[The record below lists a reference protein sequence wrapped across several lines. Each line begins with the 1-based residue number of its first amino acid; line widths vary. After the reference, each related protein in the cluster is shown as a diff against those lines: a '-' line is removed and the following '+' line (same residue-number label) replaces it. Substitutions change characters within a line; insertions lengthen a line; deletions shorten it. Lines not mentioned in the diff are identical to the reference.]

1 MEANMATR
9 IRFKRGETD
18 VVKSYIDAYVGEP
31 LYDLETG
38 SLYVKKEDGEIFP
51 VSGVANIVNSL
62 PTFNASKHTGR
73 TIYDSST
80 NLFYFGT
87 DTKWQHTTPE
97 YCNEHKDVDLSI
109 LSSVPLDFHDDL
121 ALGTINLNGELT
133 QDTEVTFPQKHQVY
147 IVTNN
152 TTGEYSVTLKV
163 TGGSGEGVEID
174 QGLTI
179 MAFNNSTNIVY
190 VSRNDF
196 DQKTTDFTRE
206 LLKKETAAT
215 TRGHLNLGTASTL
228 NWGSEI
234 GNLVQL
240 IDNGY
245 GEATIPPDL
254 IKQIYE
260 LVITP
265 QITAP
270 ADGVGGLDPGSVTVN
285 GDPYVCIYSAYTRD
299 YRKFQIKEDGNDWST
314 LIIDHDEDVDSKEFT
329 TLDPSKNYVC
339 RIKDVNIKGYE
350 SNWSEKVTFNT
361 SDVYVETPDLTIESL
376 GENATISPML
386 TGTSF
391 SVVGTS
397 SSHDYTD
404 WMIERVSDG
413 SVVWSSLNDTTNLTS
428 IQVPINLEPSTN
440 YEFSVRYADDDSNIS
455 AWKIV
460 TLTTI
465 DVMIDEPVLEV
476 ETASETDLVFRE
488 DVLLTVTSDFS
499 ITPDSF
505 LDIHHNTDWR
515 VKTQSDNVVVWSSL
529 NDTENKTS
537 IRVDSDILETDT
549 TYIFE
554 VRFRGQSYGTSTW
567 GSQTK
572 TTQESFDQVLAPES
586 TDETTPQD
594 PTVESYGGSGW
605 SSSVED
611 GYYSTKIDEEPI
623 TMYYNGTEL
632 TKSSDVSSLNFGEW
646 GFGNVDGLS
655 YSALYVRLPGD
666 ADPNTEDLDDIQ
678 VLPSYSTKDIIIGG
692 SYTYVNGGGSPGYY
706 LSERK
711 EEPITIYYNG
721 TELTKSSNL
730 GSLGLNEWGFGD
742 VDSIGE
748 DRIYMRLPGDVDP
761 NSQDLDDIQL
771 QPELSKD
778 KENIGGISYVNSGFP
793 GYYLNASVDEPMTV
807 SYNGS
812 ELTKNSTVNNLNPGE
827 WGFGDVDGIGEDR
840 IYMRLPG
847 DVNPSTVDRDL
858 VQYQEKE
865 YWDTLYSKGSQFA
878 FLGYPYNH
886 YGTKIEVYDMDG
898 IKVYEDEQLEEF
910 DPADYSSSDQIP
922 AQSSGSA
929 LVTASGDVLNAYK
942 LFDKNEVQYWQISGN
957 TGWVKYE
964 FDTKRRPYLI
974 SYSLTIRDT
983 ISSPT
988 QAPKDFRIQGS
999 VGGTDW
1005 TDLDIQTEVDDW
1017 TGGETKTFIINPV
1030 SGTGYRYYRLMISDN
1045 NGYGNTELSQIRL
1058 YTHTEYNYNEIVG
1071 VNDLTNIDPNTSYKI
1086 RIGYN
1091 TNEPGFTNYIFGS
1104 DITVTTGDTIES
1116 LVNKPVVI
1124 YPEDGETEVG
1134 LSPELESSNFDSGL
1148 IDSLDQLQYEIFKTS
1163 DDTVVYS
1170 FITEGIVNQPT
1181 NIYPDGQTNVTLSP
1195 ELESSDFSYTG
1206 SDDTLDEREYIVRKS
1221 DDSSIVYTSN
1231 V

>member
-1 MEANMATR
+1 
-9 IRFKRGETD
+9 
-18 VVKSYIDAYVGEP
+18 
-31 LYDLETG
+31 
-38 SLYVKKEDGEIFP
+38 
-51 VSGVANIVNSL
+51 
-62 PTFNASKHTGR
+62 
-73 TIYDSST
+73 
-80 NLFYFGT
+80 
-87 DTKWQHTTPE
+87 
-97 YCNEHKDVDLSI
+97 
-109 LSSVPLDFHDDL
+109 
-121 ALGTINLNGELT
+121 
-133 QDTEVTFPQKHQVY
+133 
-147 IVTNN
+147 
-152 TTGEYSVTLKV
+152 
-163 TGGSGEGVEID
+163 
-174 QGLTI
+174 
-179 MAFNNSTNIVY
+179 
-190 VSRNDF
+190 
-196 DQKTTDFTRE
+196 
-206 LLKKETAAT
+206 
-215 TRGHLNLGTASTL
+215 
-228 NWGSEI
+228 
-234 GNLVQL
+234 
-240 IDNGY
+240 
-245 GEATIPPDL
+245 
-254 IKQIYE
+254 
-260 LVITP
+260 
-265 QITAP
+265 
-270 ADGVGGLDPGSVTVN
+270 
-285 GDPYVCIYSAYTRD
+285 
-299 YRKFQIKEDGNDWST
+299 
-314 LIIDHDEDVDSKEFT
+314 
-329 TLDPSKNYVC
+329 
-339 RIKDVNIKGYE
+339 
-350 SNWSEKVTFNT
+350 
-361 SDVYVETPDLTIESL
+361 
-376 GENATISPML
+376 
-386 TGTSF
+386 
-391 SVVGTS
+391 
-397 SSHDYTD
+397 
-404 WMIERVSDG
+404 
-413 SVVWSSLNDTTNLTS
+413 
-428 IQVPINLEPSTN
+428 
-440 YEFSVRYADDDSNIS
+440 
-455 AWKIV
+455 
-460 TLTTI
+460 
-465 DVMIDEPVLEV
+465 
-476 ETASETDLVFRE
+476 
-488 DVLLTVTSDFS
+488 
-499 ITPDSF
+499 
-505 LDIHHNTDWR
+505 
-515 VKTQSDNVVVWSSL
+515 
-529 NDTENKTS
+529 
-537 IRVDSDILETDT
+537 
-549 TYIFE
+549 
-554 VRFRGQSYGTSTW
+554 
-567 GSQTK
+567 
-572 TTQESFDQVLAPES
+572 
-586 TDETTPQD
+586 
-594 PTVESYGGSGW
+594 
-605 SSSVED
+605 
-611 GYYSTKIDEEPI
+611 
-623 TMYYNGTEL
+623 
-632 TKSSDVSSLNFGEW
+632 
-646 GFGNVDGLS
+646 
-655 YSALYVRLPGD
+655 
-666 ADPNTEDLDDIQ
+666 
-678 VLPSYSTKDIIIGG
+678 
-692 SYTYVNGGGSPGYY
+692 
-706 LSERK
+706 
-711 EEPITIYYNG
+711 
-721 TELTKSSNL
+721 
-730 GSLGLNEWGFGD
+730 
-742 VDSIGE
+742 
-748 DRIYMRLPGDVDP
+748 
-761 NSQDLDDIQL
+761 
-771 QPELSKD
+771 
-778 KENIGGISYVNSGFP
+778 
-793 GYYLNASVDEPMTV
+793 MTV

-827 WGFGDVDGIGEDR
+827 WGFGDVDGIGENR
-840 IYMRLPG
+840 IYMRIPA

-1071 VNDLTNIDPNTSYKI
+1071 VNDLTNINPNTSYKI